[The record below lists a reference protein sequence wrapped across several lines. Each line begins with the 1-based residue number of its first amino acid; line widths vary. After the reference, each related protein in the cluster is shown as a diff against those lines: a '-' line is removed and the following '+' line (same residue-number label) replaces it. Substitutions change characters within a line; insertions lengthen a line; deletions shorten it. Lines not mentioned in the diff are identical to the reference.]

1 MASTFRT
8 VSTPLGD
15 ITVVANEDG
24 LTNLILPGDD
34 VAIPTDASEGG
45 PFVDAAATQ
54 LTEWFAGN
62 RMSFDV
68 PLAPA
73 GTEFQ
78 KSVWTALC
86 DIPFGATASYGDIA
100 KSIGQPMAT
109 RAVGAANGRNP
120 LPIIVPCHRVIG
132 ASGALTGYAG
142 GLQRKAWL
150 LSHEGVRGAGQQQ
163 TLAL

>member
-1 MASTFRT
+1 
-8 VSTPLGD
+8 
-15 ITVVANEDG
+15 
-24 LTNLILPGDD
+24 
-34 VAIPTDASEGG
+34 
-45 PFVDAAATQ
+45 
-54 LTEWFAGN
+54 
-62 RMSFDV
+62 MSFDV

-78 KSVWTALC
+78 QSVWTALC

-132 ASGALTGYAG
+132 ASGALTGYSGGG
-142 GLQRKAWL
+142 GLDTKQRL
-150 LSHEGVRGAGQQQ
+150 LDHESGDQ
-163 TLAL
+163 TLSV